1 VSLKDLVKSAG
12 SGARG
17 ARFPKIGT
25 IIGGKVVSAE
35 VVQSRDE
42 DGELESWDD
51 GKPKQKVRIIVQ
63 TELDEGP
70 DDQGREDDGK
80 RAIYIKWWGAQ
91 RKAFIE
97 ALTKVDAEDVE
108 PGGDF
113 FAKYAADG
121 EKVKK
126 AWSATKEM
134 KYKYK
139 PPAVVPNDFDDEPEA
154 EAAAPAKAP
163 ARKPATRATA
173 KRAAAKPDPEPED
186 DDLADAAEPLDSKAA
201 LAAAGLGEDF

>member
-1 VSLKDLVKSAG
+1 MSLKDLVKSAG

-17 ARFPKIGT
+17 AKFPKIGT
-25 IIGGKVVSAE
+25 IIGGTVVSAE

-42 DGELESWDD
+42 DGDLEFWDD
-51 GKPKQKVRIIVQ
+51 GKPKQKVRVIVQ

-91 RKAFIE
+91 RKALIE
-97 ALTKVDAEDVE
+97 ALAKVDAEDVE
-108 PGGDF
+108 AGGKF

-134 KYKYK
+134 KYKYV
-139 PPAVVPNDFDDEPEA
+139 PPAVVPQDEFDGDDEA
-154 EAAAPAKAP
+154 EAPAEKPAAKPAKAT
-163 ARKPATRATA
+163 AKKAATKPA
-173 KRAAAKPDPEPED
+173 PEPED

-201 LAAAGLGEDF
+201 LAAAGLSDDF

>member
-17 ARFPKIGT
+17 AKFPKIGT
-25 IIGGKVVSAE
+25 IIGGVVVSAE

-42 DGELESWDD
+42 DGELEYWDD
-51 GKPKQKVRIIVQ
+51 GKAKQKVRIIVQ

-80 RAIYIKWWGAQ
+80 RAIYVKWWGEQ
-91 RKAFIE
+91 RKALIE
-97 ALTKVDAEDVE
+97 ALTKADADDVE
-108 PGGDF
+108 AGGKF

-121 EKVKK
+121 ERVKK
-126 AWSATKEM
+126 AWSPTKEM
-134 KYKYK
+134 RYRYK
-139 PPAVVPNDFDDEPEA
+139 PPAVVPDAEFDDEDEA
-154 EAAAPAKAP
+154 ETAKPAAKA
-163 ARKPATRATA
+163 AKPAAKATA
-173 KRAAAKPDPEPED
+173 KKSAKPAPEPED

-201 LAAAGLGEDF
+201 LAAAGLSDDF